1 MEPLFKGHKSFFP
14 CFCENRKRP
23 QPRQTRGKVGSRGA
37 GPTQHLQRQINA
49 GAPGCGGRCPVLK
62 PMKFLLEEE
71 PEDTPQGFQRLAL
84 WANPEPDVGGT
95 VTWESLY
102 LLQDGVPGRH
112 NL

>member
-1 MEPLFKGHKSFFP
+1 
-14 CFCENRKRP
+14 
-23 QPRQTRGKVGSRGA
+23 
-37 GPTQHLQRQINA
+37 
-49 GAPGCGGRCPVLK
+49 
-62 PMKFLLEEE
+62 MKFLLEEE